1 MVVLVVWPVY
11 CLHWDGTSMERR
23 KMDFPD
29 CREACQP
36 IVPRKT
42 TASIGSETQCWA
54 RECWLT
60 A

>member
-11 CLHWDGTSMERR
+11 CLHWDGSSMERR

-42 TASIGSETQCWA
+42 TASIGSKT
-54 RECWLT
+54 
-60 A
+60 